1 MKHSSNLKLIYPVL
15 MQRIVVTKLS
25 IVTIIILES
34 TFHTVYPMGVSTGP
48 FSSSFF
54 PVEQLMW

>member
-1 MKHSSNLKLIYPVL
+1 

-25 IVTIIILES
+25 VVTIIILES